1 MTLIVPLSG
10 EEKILKYM
18 LNNESSL
25 DQVIH
30 LYQNDIS
37 LSQTTV
43 VGNFVELTASGYLPV
58 TLSGGSW
65 SFSPGAQASTASY
78 TEQTFTFTTSA
89 TAYGYYVTTTS
100 NDLLWAERFTNA
112 PFVLPGSGG
121 QVAIALN
128 INITG

>member
-1 MTLIVPLSG
+1 MTLIVPSIA

-18 LNNESSL
+18 LNNESAL

-30 LYQNDIS
+30 LYKNDIS
-37 LSQTTV
+37 ISQTTV
-43 VGNFVELTASGYLPV
+43 IGSFTEVNESGYAPV

-65 SFSPGAQASTASY
+65 SFSPGPQASTASY

-100 NDLLWAERFTNA
+100 NNLLWAERFTNA

>member
-1 MTLIVPLSG
+1 MTLIVPSIA

-18 LNNESSL
+18 LNNEAAL

-30 LYQNDIS
+30 LYKNDIS
-37 LSQTTV
+37 ISQTTV
-43 VGNFVELTASGYLPV
+43 VGSFTEVTELGYTPV

-65 SFSPGAQASTASY
+65 SFSPGPQASTASY

-89 TAYGYYVTTTS
+89 TAYGYYITTTS
-100 NDLLWAERFTNA
+100 NNLLWAERFTNA